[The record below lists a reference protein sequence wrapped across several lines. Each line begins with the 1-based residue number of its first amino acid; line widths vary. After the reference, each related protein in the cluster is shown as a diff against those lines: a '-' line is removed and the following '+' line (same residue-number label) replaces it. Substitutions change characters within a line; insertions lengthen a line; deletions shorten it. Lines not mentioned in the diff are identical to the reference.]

1 MSCNEAIKLQP
12 RSVRA
17 YLYRFVACQKK
28 YFCEFLLVCCDKN
41 SLCCDILKHEKKLLV
56 SELWQCDIQHWMI
69 WWTNGLTCER
79 TNHERRT
86 KTQTS
91 WWTNEEQTNKGINLW
106 RTEIRNYERT
116 NALRTSRLTYEWNTS
131 GWNIWDTKDKH
142 ITSARL
148 KLMKIEMCLTVTC
161 RGALKYNIKAFS
173 LAVKDLTEAVA
184 IDCKCSLAYFNRAVC
199 YHEMRF
205 FQKVGTAWWTTV
217 WLEFIP
223 TSTITSSFLEKQI
236 W

>member
-12 RSVRA
+12 HSVRA
-17 YLYRFVACQKK
+17 YLYRFVAYQNTFVNF
-28 YFCEFLLVCCDKN
+28 YWRVYYNKN
-41 SLCCDILKHEKKLLV
+41 SVCCDILKHEKKALM
-56 SELWQCDIQHWMI
+56 SELRQYDLQHCMI
-69 WWTNGLTCER
+69 WWTNGLTFER

-86 KTQTS
+86 KAQTS

-106 RTEIRNYERT
+106 RNEIRNYERT

-131 GWNIWDTKDKH
+131 GWNILDTKDKH

>member
-12 RSVRA
+12 HSVRA
-17 YLYRFVACQKK
+17 YLYRFVAYQNTFVNFYWRVYCN
-28 YFCEFLLVCCDKN
+28 KN
-41 SLCCDILKHEKKLLV
+41 SVCCDILKHEKKALM
-56 SELWQCDIQHWMI
+56 SELRQYDIQHCMI
-69 WWTNGLTCER
+69 WWTNGLTFER

-86 KTQTS
+86 KAQTS

-106 RTEIRNYERT
+106 RNEIRNYERT

-131 GWNIWDTKDKH
+131 GWNILDTKDKH

-148 KLMKIEMCLTVTC
+148 KLIKIEMFLTVTC

>member
-12 RSVRA
+12 HSVRA
-17 YLYRFVACQKK
+17 YLYRFVAYQNTFVNFYWRVYCN
-28 YFCEFLLVCCDKN
+28 KN
-41 SLCCDILKHEKKLLV
+41 SVCCDILKHEKKALM
-56 SELWQCDIQHWMI
+56 SELRQYDLQHCMI
-69 WWTNGLTCER
+69 WWTNGLTFDR

-86 KTQTS
+86 KAQTS

-106 RTEIRNYERT
+106 RNEIRNYERT

-131 GWNIWDTKDKH
+131 GWNILDTKDKH

>member
-12 RSVRA
+12 HSVRA
-17 YLYRFVACQKK
+17 YLYRFVAYQNTFVNFYWRVYCN
-28 YFCEFLLVCCDKN
+28 KN
-41 SLCCDILKHEKKLLV
+41 SVCCDILKHEKKALM
-56 SELWQCDIQHWMI
+56 SELRQYDLQHCMI
-69 WWTNGLTCER
+69 WWTNGLTFER

-86 KTQTS
+86 KAQTS

-106 RTEIRNYERT
+106 RNEIRNYERT

-131 GWNIWDTKDKH
+131 GWNILDTKDKH

>member
-12 RSVRA
+12 HSVRA
-17 YLYRFVACQKK
+17 YLYRFVAYQNTFVNFYWRVYCN
-28 YFCEFLLVCCDKN
+28 KN
-41 SLCCDILKHEKKLLV
+41 SVCCDILKQEKKALM
-56 SELWQCDIQHWMI
+56 SELRQYDLQHCMI
-69 WWTNGLTCER
+69 WWTNGLTFER

-86 KTQTS
+86 KAQTS

-106 RTEIRNYERT
+106 RNEIRNYERT

-131 GWNIWDTKDKH
+131 GWNILDTKDKH

>member
-1 MSCNEAIKLQP
+1 MWYTTLNDLMNE
-12 RSVRA
+12 
-17 YLYRFVACQKK
+17 
-28 YFCEFLLVCCDKN
+28 
-41 SLCCDILKHEKKLLV
+41 
-56 SELWQCDIQHWMI
+56 
-69 WWTNGLTCER
+69 WTNER
-79 TNHERRT
+79 TNRERRT

-91 WWTNEEQTNKGINLW
+91 WWKNEEQTNKGINLW
-106 RTEIRNYERT
+106 RNEIRNYERT
-116 NALRTSRLTYEWNTS
+116 NVLRTSILTYEWNTR
-131 GWNIWDTKDKH
+131 GWNHWDTKGKH

>member
-12 RSVRA
+12 HSVRA
-17 YLYRFVACQKK
+17 YLYRFVAYQNTFVNFYWRVYCN
-28 YFCEFLLVCCDKN
+28 KN
-41 SLCCDILKHEKKLLV
+41 SVCCDILKHEKKALM
-56 SELWQCDIQHWMI
+56 SELRQYDLQHCMI
-69 WWTNGLTCER
+69 WWTNGLTFER

-86 KTQTS
+86 KAQTS

-106 RTEIRNYERT
+106 RNEIRNYERT

-131 GWNIWDTKDKH
+131 GWNILDTKDKH

-223 TSTITSSFLEKQI
+223 MSTITSSFLEKQI

>member
-12 RSVRA
+12 HSVRA
-17 YLYRFVACQKK
+17 YLYRFVAYQNTFVNFYWRVYCN
-28 YFCEFLLVCCDKN
+28 KN
-41 SLCCDILKHEKKLLV
+41 SVCCDILKHEKKALM
-56 SELWQCDIQHWMI
+56 SELRQYDIQHCMI
-69 WWTNGLTCER
+69 WWTNGLTFER

-86 KTQTS
+86 KAQTS
-91 WWTNEEQTNKGINLW
+91 WWTNEEQTSKGINLW
-106 RTEIRNYERT
+106 RNEIRNYERT

-131 GWNIWDTKDKH
+131 GWNILDTKDKH